1 MKHSLLKHTL
11 FIISLSFALIS
22 LSCKNNRINQ
32 FAQLNS
38 TSQDKGQKESPVKA
52 DNNEPESPA
61 DTARTCNTVSS
72 DEEKRTSIA
81 SSVSRKVYVKVTRV
95 IDGDT
100 FVILNND
107 GSDEK
112 IRLTGVNAPESR
124 NTGKKK
130 KEEFGIESKAFL
142 TKFLTGKSV
151 RLEFDVQKTDRY
163 GRTLA
168 YVYLEDG
175 TFLNEYLVKEG
186 YAQVATFPPNV
197 KYKDTFIAAQRY
209 ARENKTGL
217 WGSCC
222 VAR

>member
-1 MKHSLLKHTL
+1 MKLSLLKHTL
-11 FIISLSFALIS
+11 IVISLFSVMIAF
-22 LSCKNNRINQ
+22 SCKNNRINQ
-32 FAQLNS
+32 FEQLNS
-38 TSQDKGQKESPVKA
+38 TLQDKGQKESPVKA
-52 DNNEPESPA
+52 DSNEPESPA

-72 DEEKRTSIA
+72 DKEKRTSVTRSLSGKI
-81 SSVSRKVYVKVTRV
+81 YLKVTRV

-107 GSDEK
+107 GSEEK

-130 KEEFGIESKAFL
+130 KEEFGIESKTFL
-142 TKFLTGKSV
+142 TGFLTGKFV

-209 ARENKTGL
+209 AREKQTGL
-217 WGSCC
+217 WKTD
-222 VAR
+222 

>member
-1 MKHSLLKHTL
+1 M
-11 FIISLSFALIS
+11 
-22 LSCKNNRINQ
+22 
-32 FAQLNS
+32 
-38 TSQDKGQKESPVKA
+38 
-52 DNNEPESPA
+52 PESPA
-61 DTARTCNTVSS
+61 DTARTCDTANS
-72 DEEKRTSIA
+72 DKEIRTSNA
-81 SSVSRKVYVKVTRV
+81 SSVSGKIYLKVTRV

-112 IRLTGVNAPESR
+112 VRLTGVNAPESR

-142 TKFLTGKSV
+142 TKFLTEKKV
-151 RLEFDVQKTDRY
+151 RLEFDVQKNDRY

-186 YAQVATFPPNV
+186 YAQVSTFPPNV

-209 ARENKTGL
+209 AREKKTGL
-217 WGSCC
+217 WK
-222 VAR
+222 

>member
-1 MKHSLLKHTL
+1 MKHSLLKLTL
-11 FIISLSFALIS
+11 LVLSLFSAFIAM
-22 LSCKNNRINQ
+22 SCRNNRINQ
-32 FAQLNS
+32 FEQLNS
-38 TSQDKGQKESPVKA
+38 SQANDE
-52 DNNEPESPA
+52 
-61 DTARTCNTVSS
+61 TARKYEANNS
-72 DEEKRTSIA
+72 D
-81 SSVSRKVYVKVTRV
+81 SVSENVGTYKEYFDVKRV

-100 FVILNND
+100 FVIMNTH
-107 GSDEK
+107 GIDEK

-130 KEEFGIESKAFL
+130 KEEFGIESKVFL
-142 TKFLTGKSV
+142 TKLLAGKRV
-151 RLEFDVQKTDRY
+151 RLEFDVQKTDKY

-217 WGSCC
+217 WKTD
-222 VAR
+222 

>member
-1 MKHSLLKHTL
+1 MNKMKLSLLKPTL
-11 FIISLSFALIS
+11 LVLLLFPVLFS

-32 FAQLNS
+32 FDQLNS
-38 TSQDKGQKESPVKA
+38 SSRELGQKESPAKA
-52 DNNEPESPA
+52 VVNKPEILT
-61 DTARTCNTVSS
+61 DTARTCDTASS
-72 DEEKRTSIA
+72 DEEKRTSVA
-81 SSVSRKVYVKVTRV
+81 RSVSGKIYLKVTRV

-142 TKFLTGKSV
+142 SKFLTGKMV

-217 WGSCC
+217 WK
-222 VAR
+222 